1 MKVSEYKQAREAID
15 ANHKAV
21 MRYLTKHKTNAMPV
35 EVSKKM
41 PFADMVNNELRSR
54 VETYEFIHDIPE
66 SYFLYI
72 NEEKKIA
79 TTWTGDSL
87 GAVFFGRE
95 YTSNFGDTRQPI
107 DVMAI
112 NGKRYHGIYYKSSGD
127 YARIKLYKTKGV

>member
-1 MKVSEYKQAREAID
+1 MNLAEYKQAIKMI
-15 ANHKAV
+15 NVNSKAV
-21 MRYLTKHKTNAMPV
+21 TRYLTKNKTNSMTA
-35 EVSKKM
+35 EVSKSM
-41 PFADMVNNELRSR
+41 PFSDMVNNELKSR
-54 VETYEFIHDIPE
+54 VESFEFIHDVPE
-66 SYFLYI
+66 KYFVYI
-72 NEEKKIA
+72 NEQDKIA